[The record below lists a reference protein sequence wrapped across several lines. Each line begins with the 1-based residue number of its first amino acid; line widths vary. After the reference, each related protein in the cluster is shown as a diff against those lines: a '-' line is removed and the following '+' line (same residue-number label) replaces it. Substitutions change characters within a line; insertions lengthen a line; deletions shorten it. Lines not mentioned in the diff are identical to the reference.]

1 MTSRRRADPPGP
13 SARQEVIPVRL
24 EDEMKSSYI
33 DYAMSVIIGR
43 AIPDVRDGLK
53 PVHRRTLYAMWEE
66 GNTSDKPYRK
76 SARAVAATMGK
87 YHPHGDAAIY
97 DTLVKMAQPFAY
109 RHLLVDGQGNFGSID
124 GDEPAAMRYTEAR
137 LTRYAEELLDDLDK
151 DTIDFV
157 PNFDGSTKEPTVLP
171 ARIPNLLVNG
181 SSGIAVGMATS
192 MLPHNLREVCSA
204 VVRMIDD
211 PECSV
216 DELMTVIPGPDFPT
230 GGIITGTDGIREAY
244 ASGQGKVIVRGV
256 AEIEEADEKTARIVI
271 RELPFQVNKA
281 RLIESIAA
289 LVKEKRIDG
298 ISDIRDESDKEGVR
312 VVIDLRRGAMANV
325 VLNQLYKHTAL
336 QSSYG
341 IINLAI
347 VDGQPRY
354 LGLPDLIREFLDHRR
369 AVVRRRSL
377 FELRRAEER
386 VHILSG
392 LLIALERI
400 DAVIAAIRSS
410 ETTEDAKTALMA
422 GFTLSE
428 AQAEAILQMQLR
440 RLAALERNRL
450 ADEKKALDAEIRRI
464 REILS
469 DERNILQVI
478 REEIVE
484 IGETYGDDRR
494 TRIVGDAQILDR
506 EDLIEDKPVILSI
519 TTQNYIKRISLET
532 YRNQRRGG
540 KGVLGM
546 VTKDE
551 DSVEDIIVA
560 SMHDYLLCFTTNGR
574 AYWIKVYD
582 IPEGS
587 RTSKGK
593 AIVNLLNLNEN
604 ELITAA
610 IPLRTFR
617 PDRYLMFATR
627 SGQVVKVPQDEFA
640 RPRPSGINAIRL
652 REGDTLVDV
661 KPTDGTKE
669 LILTTRNGQSLRF
682 HEMSV
687 RAMGRNAM
695 GVRGIR
701 LRRGDSVQGMT
712 IVEKDTLLTITDVG
726 YGKRTPFDEFR
737 GYSRGSLGVRNI
749 PREGAGSVVD
759 TLAVSERDEILVM
772 SAMGNVIRIR
782 VSDIPIQ
789 GRNTRGVWVMRP
801 DEGDRVVG
809 VALLRPDEE

>member
-478 REEIVE
+478 REEIVG

>member
-1 MTSRRRADPPGP
+1 
-13 SARQEVIPVRL
+13 
-24 EDEMKSSYI
+24 MKSSYI